1 MSAKTSVRAYSSDI
15 REKIV
20 HAYENSEG
28 SQREIARRFD
38 VSLGFVRDLLKRYR
52 QTGILDPKKPGG
64 CVSKIDRE
72 SMRLIRQLASDNRL
86 PLSRICQVLAEDRHL
101 IVSRSTVWRVLR
113 RSNLRSN
120 SFKGDTQKQLYG

>member
-1 MSAKTSVRAYSSDI
+1 MRAYSSDI

-38 VSLGFVRDLLKRYR
+38 VSLSFVRDLLKRYR

-72 SMRLIRQLASDNRL
+72 SMRLIRQLASDNDRL
-86 PLSRICQVLAEDRHL
+86 PVSRICQVLAEHRHL
-101 IVSRSTVWRVLR
+101 IVSRSTVWRVVR
-113 RSNLRSN
+113 RSNLRAN

>member
-1 MSAKTSVRAYSSDI
+1 MRAYSSDI

-72 SMRLIRQLASDNRL
+72 SMRLIRQLASDSRL